1 MGETDVKNLHTWR
14 LEDKQMPWEG
24 KKKKRELTGIWF
36 KGTSTCPRKSSRVW
50 QKRQRESH
58 RGDDTHRH
66 RGIALRNIFWEW
78 GTDTFPQ
85 EYATSLW
92 SFYCISSSCVSRFL
106 SRPWD
111 TWYSPCNNRL
121 FPFKQGEP
129 FDLSYSF
136 TNVLVWGTKRIMFCS
151 SQWTVALC
159 RLLKP
164 WVQFFVQRTDS
175 ILHSRGQHW
184 EQMNRFGRSECPTVA
199 LYAFLNKYW
208 EQASSIDLM
217 IQSVKK

>member
-1 MGETDVKNLHTWR
+1 MRVSVFTLNADRGETDVKNLHSWR
-14 LEDKQMPWEG
+14 LEDKQMPSEG
-24 KKKKRELTGIWF
+24 KKKRELTGIWF

-66 RGIALRNIFWEW
+66 RGIALWNIFWEW

-106 SRPWD
+106 IRPWD
-111 TWYSPCNNRL
+111 TSYSPCNTRL
-121 FPFKQGEP
+121 FPFKQGES

-136 TNVLVWGTKRIMFCS
+136 TNVLVWGTNRIMFLQFSMNGCIVSPVKSLS
-151 SQWTVALC
+151 SV
-159 RLLKP
+159 
-164 WVQFFVQRTDS
+164 FVQRTDS

-184 EQMNRFGRSECPTVA
+184 EQMNRFGRSECPT
-199 LYAFLNKYW
+199 
-208 EQASSIDLM
+208 EQASSIDL